1 MIATVSVLAIS
12 IFSAKYCADVPMW
25 MRSELQE
32 GQNTSRKFGPSPVPW
47 QVAIGLKQES
57 SNKGIVIV

>member
-1 MIATVSVLAIS
+1 
-12 IFSAKYCADVPMW
+12 MW
-25 MRSELQE
+25 MKSELQE

-57 SNKGIVIV
+57 SNKGKVFL